1 MTRYIYDLETNGLLN
16 EVSKIHVLCMIDVD
30 TKERFT
36 YTSASGLSEGL
47 HRLFSS
53 DELIGHNII
62 SYDNQVIEKLYRKL
76 PSHIKMFD
84 TMIAA
89 GLIWSDRYEMDK
101 QMVAKGKATIPGNV
115 MGRNSLESW
124 GYRLGEYKGDYTG
137 GWEVLNDEMVEYCEQ
152 DVIVTSKLYDKILSK
167 NYSQTAFDIEM
178 QVATIITRQEMFGFG
193 FDKEAAVK
201 LLVKLHAR
209 ESELYRELQEH
220 FKPFYKRDGKTF
232 IPKKTSNKSGYTE
245 GCPITKVK
253 ITEFNPGSRDHIGAR
268 LQAVHGWKPTDF
280 GADGKPTVD
289 EDVLSGLKY
298 PIAKVLVEYLMI
310 EKRLGQL
317 SEGNQA
323 WLKVERNGRIH
334 GRVDSVGTV
343 TGRMTHSSPNL
354 AQVPACG
361 APYGEECRALFIADK
376 GWKLV
381 GADASG
387 LELRMLAHFLSKW
400 DSGYYTGIVCEGTQE
415 QGNDV
420 HTVNQKAAGL
430 ETRSQAKT
438 MIYALLYGAGAGKLG
453 TIVGGGAKAG
463 ARLRSKFLAGLPALG
478 KLFDAVQ
485 RASAKGYLIGLDGR
499 HVKVRSEHAA
509 LNTLLQSAGAVV
521 MKKALCI
528 LEDSLLANGLQ
539 PGIDYKNV
547 LNCHDEYGIT
557 CKPHYAELV
566 GTLAVESIRKA
577 GEFFNM
583 RCPLDGA
590 YKIGDNWSETH

>member
-1 MTRYIYDLETNGLLN
+1 
-16 EVSKIHVLCMIDVD
+16 VD
-30 TKERFT
+30 TQERFT
-36 YTSASGLSEGL
+36 YTSATGLFEGL
-47 HRLFSS
+47 HRLNSA

-62 SYDNQVIEKLYRKL
+62 SYDNEVIAKLHRRL
-76 PSHIKMFD
+76 PKTIKMFD

-101 QMVAKGKATIPGNV
+101 KLIAKGKAAIPSNV

-124 GYRLGEYKGDYTG
+124 GYRLGEHKGDYTG
-137 GWEVLNDEMVEYCEQ
+137 GWESLNDEMIAYCEQ
-152 DVIVTSKLYDKILSK
+152 DVQVTYQLYQKILSK
-167 NYSQTAFDIEM
+167 NYSQTALDMEM
-178 QVATIITRQEMFGFG
+178 QVASIITRQEQFGFG
-193 FDKEAAVK
+193 FDKEAAIK
-201 LLVKLHAR
+201 LLVELHAR
-209 ESELYRELQEH
+209 ESELHKELQAH
-220 FKPFYKRDGKTF
+220 FKPFYKRDGKQF
-232 IPKKTSNKSGYTE
+232 IPKKTSNKLGYTE
-245 GCPITKVK
+245 GCPVTKIK
-253 ITEFNPGSRDHIGAR
+253 ITEFNPGSRDHIGDR
-268 LQAVHGWKPTDF
+268 LRAIHGWKPTEF
-280 GADGKPTVD
+280 GADGKPTID
-289 EDVLSGLKY
+289 EDVLESLKY
-298 PIAKVLVEYLMI
+298 PVAKLLVEYLMI

-323 WLKVERNGRIH
+323 WLKVEKNSRIY
-334 GRVDSVGTV
+334 GRVNTVGTV

-361 APYGEECRALFIADK
+361 APYGKECRALFIADK

-387 LELRMLAHFLSKW
+387 LELRMLAHFLARW
-400 DSGYYTGIVCEGTQE
+400 DSGYYSGIVCEGTQE

-420 HTVNQKAAGL
+420 HTVNQIAAGL

-438 MIYALLYGAGAGKLG
+438 MVYALLYGAGAAKLG

-463 ARLRSKFLAGLPALG
+463 AKLRSKFLAGLPALG

-485 RASAKGYLIGLDGR
+485 KAAGKGYLVGLDGR
-499 HVKVRSEHAA
+499 EVKVRSAHAA
-509 LNTLLQSAGAVV
+509 LNTLLQSAGAIV

-528 LEDSLLANGLQ
+528 LEDSLAANGLQ

-557 CKPHYAELV
+557 CRPEIADLI

-590 YKIGDNWSETH
+590 YKIGNNWSETH